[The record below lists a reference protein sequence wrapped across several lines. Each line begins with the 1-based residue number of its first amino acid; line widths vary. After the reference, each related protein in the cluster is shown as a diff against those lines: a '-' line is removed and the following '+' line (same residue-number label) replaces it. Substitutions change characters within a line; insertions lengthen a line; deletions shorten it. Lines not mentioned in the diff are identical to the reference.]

1 MINFSKLAALA
12 KATPKELAQSTS
24 ADALAQ
30 EKLTRRAALRRIG
43 MTGAMT
49 VLGVL
54 SIDELARVAAK
65 KLDEHEM
72 TRGLAKDFKNAGVA
86 MAGPKASSEIICQG
100 DCNQVCVCLYQI
112 EIGNCGSKPQLSDF
126 SGVPIVVAEGALLA
140 ALATWDYCILSAED
154 NLTNCINQ
162 LCH

>member
-49 VLGVL
+49 VIGVM
-54 SIDELARVAAK
+54 SIDDLARVSAK
-65 KLDEHEM
+65 KLEQNEL
-72 TRGLAKDFKNAGVA
+72 TRGIAQDFKNAGIAFATPSVQSICNMGCDNQHITD
-86 MAGPKASSEIICQG
+86 MAACGPAPAAWDIIG
-100 DCNQVCVCLYQI
+100 QVIWGVCRGQADSDRKT
-112 EIGNCGSKPQLSDF
+112 CHGSCTQFGTD
-126 SGVPIVVAEGALLA
+126 
-140 ALATWDYCILSAED
+140 
-154 NLTNCINQ
+154 
-162 LCH
+162 